1 MRFQDF
7 RIVNK
12 VLLVI
17 GLMAMLAVALSTNG
31 LVRMGS
37 LDQSYTNL
45 INGEAKASLWLAR
58 GTSTLNETGRLLY
71 TMISEADPARMRSL
85 AEEIVRQEKLLDQRL
100 DMAGKTLPSLAADIA
115 AAHQQTGVMS
125 KIAEEVRSLT
135 LGGKDQEAMAVMG
148 KRYEPA
154 FLDLLSRMRALLER
168 ADKDLD
174 SAADMAT
181 AGYQDSR
188 LWTMIIGAV
197 GIVVCLGLAVL
208 LTRRTIAGPIERLTG
223 AMRALADGNLDTI
236 VEGQGRGDEIGGMST
251 ALQVFKDS
259 AIEKRR
265 LEAAEKEESA
275 RRGERQRRIEEF
287 TRRFDGIVTGL
298 LDRVTASVRT
308 LHTSSDSLSATAEE
322 TQRQSATVSSAAE
335 QATANVETVAAA
347 GNELT
352 ASIHEIARQVS
363 DGSAIATTA
372 DRDAAA
378 ANHKIGSLADAVAR
392 IGEVTSL
399 IQNIA
404 SQTNL
409 LALNATIEAAR
420 AGEAGKGFAVVASEV
435 KSLANQT
442 AKATEEIAAQ
452 ITAIQ
457 TETAVAVAAIRG
469 ISATTVRMRELTTS
483 IAGAV
488 EQQGAATTEIVR
500 NVDEAAQ
507 GTRVVADNIIDVA
520 RAASDT
526 GRMAGDVFKAAS
538 EVQEESE
545 TLRVEIER
553 FLQQVHAA

>member
-71 TMISEADPARMRSL
+71 TMISEADPARMRNL

-115 AAHQQTGVMS
+115 AAHQQTGAMS

-174 SAADMAT
+174 NAADMAT

-188 LWTMIIGAV
+188 LWTMIAGAV

-236 VEGQGRGDEIGGMST
+236 VEGQGRGDEIGGMSR

-265 LEAAEKEESA
+265 LEAAEKEETA

-378 ANHKIGSLADAVAR
+378 ANHKVGSLADAVAR